1 MTNDNPP
8 PIPSWRRRRAEA
20 YARSPVVKRP
30 ASRSR
35 FVRFSGAAPGDHV
48 LDVGTGPG
56 FSAFPFARRS
66 QRVTGLDWRPELLEV
81 ARREAARRR
90 INNVTF
96 VEAAP
101 SALPFPDGSFDLVVS
116 AAALHHFGDPEG
128 VLSEMARV
136 CRDGGSLALEDV
148 LASEQAIRARY
159 HNRIERLRDRSH
171 QRLLALSEIV
181 AFIGKAGL
189 IVSRV
194 EVLGS
199 LREFNEWIAVTRPPF
214 RRAEH
219 IRRLLQGSVEQDLSG
234 LAVQPD
240 DDSFVFLQQVA
251 WIRAEKP
258 E

>member
-1 MTNDNPP
+1 
-8 PIPSWRRRRAEA
+8 
-20 YARSPVVKRP
+20 
-30 ASRSR
+30 
-35 FVRFSGAAPGDHV
+35 
-48 LDVGTGPG
+48 
-56 FSAFPFARRS
+56 
-66 QRVTGLDWRPELLEV
+66 
-81 ARREAARRR
+81 
-90 INNVTF
+90 
-96 VEAAP
+96 
-101 SALPFPDGSFDLVVS
+101 
-116 AAALHHFGDPEG
+116 
-128 VLSEMARV
+128 MARV
-136 CRDGGSLALEDV
+136 CRDGGRLALEDV
-148 LASEQAIRARY
+148 VASEQAIRARY

-189 IVSRV
+189 IVTRV
-194 EVLGS
+194 EVQGS